1 MVAFPAQPVTRER
14 LEGGAVA
21 EKRIARLDDFHL
33 TGAEAHYLRGLNR
46 KRRRA
51 IMAAFRHHNFKE
63 RDEAVGRLKAEF
75 AREQAKAADRAR
87 FRHSTTAGTREP

>member
-1 MVAFPAQPVTRER
+1 MVAMASLPLPREP

-51 IMAAFRHHNFKE
+51 IMAAFRHHNFNE
-63 RDEAVGRLKAEF
+63 RAAAVGRLKAEF
-75 AREQAKAADRAR
+75 AREQTKAADRAR
-87 FRHSTTAGTREP
+87 FRHSITEKGEP